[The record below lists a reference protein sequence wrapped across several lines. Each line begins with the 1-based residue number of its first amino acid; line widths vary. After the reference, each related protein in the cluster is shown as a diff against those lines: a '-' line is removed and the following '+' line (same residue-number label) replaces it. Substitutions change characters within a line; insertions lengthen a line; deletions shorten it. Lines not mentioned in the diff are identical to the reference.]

1 MKSHLQSYPCPL
13 QINSFWNLGFL
24 LGITIILQII
34 TGIFLGLHYTSDLNS
49 AYSSLFFFIR
59 EIFYGWCLRYLHSSG
74 ASFVF
79 LFLFLHLGRA
89 ISYGSYFYNPN
100 TWFSGII
107 LFFFCLYLLQTHFG
121 ISSFSHP
128 DNALEVCGLLT
139 PLHIVPEWYFLCQY
153 AMLKAVPNKNAGF
166 IILLT
171 SNSAVV
177 YPRVNNFSI
186 LILSLSYLFLILSLI
201 SEFGGGTGWTLYPP
215 LSTSFMSLSP
225 SSTGNLIFG
234 LLISGISSCLTSL
247 NFWTTILNLRSYY
260 LTLKTMPLF
269 PWALLIT
276 GGMLLLTLPILSGA
290 LLMVLADLHSNTLFF
305 DPIFGGDP
313 IFYQHLFWFFGH
325 PEVYILIIPAFGI
338 ISITISG
345 ILQKIIFGNQSMI
358 FAMSCISLLG
368 SVVWGHHMYTVGLET
383 DTRAYFSGVTILISL
398 PTGTK
403 IFNWLSTYLGNP
415 PLLQLKTNSPFFGLL
430 FLLMFTIGGSTGIIL
445 GNAAVDLGL
454 HDTYYVVAHFH
465 FVLSL
470 GAVIAIFSGVI
481 FNGEKIVGSKNLLP
495 SSSSRNSLYHLVSTF
510 IGILLTFS
518 PMHFLGFNVM
528 PRRIPDFPDPKV
540 NIFHVKSQ
548 SLIYSL
554 GIRILSPFLGISVDG
569 GLTTCPTFPQ
579 RFQEPEKLV

>member
-1 MKSHLQSYPCPL
+1 LKFKDKNIEIDRSL
-13 QINSFWNLGFL
+13 NSQRISFL
-24 LGITIILQII
+24 SLVKNCNHKGLGI
-34 TGIFLGLHYTSDLNS
+34 Y
-49 AYSSLFFFIR
+49 
-59 EIFYGWCLRYLHSSG
+59 
-74 ASFVF
+74 
-79 LFLFLHLGRA
+79 
-89 ISYGSYFYNPN
+89 
-100 TWFSGII
+100 
-107 LFFFCLYLLQTHFG
+107 YLLSAFIFG
-121 ISSFSHP
+121 ISGTLISVLIRIELYSAGNRIISPENQNFYNISI
-128 DNALEVCGLLT
+128 T
-139 PLHIVPEWYFLCQY
+139 LHGFLMIFFLVMPAVFGGFGNYFVPIFQGSPE
-153 AMLKAVPNKNAGF
+153 
-166 IILLT
+166 
-171 SNSAVV
+171 VV

-186 LILSLSYLFLILSLI
+186 LILSLSYLFVILSLF
-201 SEFGGGTGWTLYPP
+201 SEFGAGTGWTLYPP

-225 SSTGNLIFG
+225 SSTAYLIFG

-247 NFWTTILNLRSYY
+247 NFWTTIINLRSYY
-260 LTLKTMPLF
+260 LTLKIMPLF
-269 PWALLIT
+269 LWSLLLT
-276 GGMLLLTLPILSGA
+276 GGMLLFTLPILSGA

-338 ISITISG
+338 ISIIISG

-454 HDTYYVVAHFH
+454 HDTYYVGLEQEKTPRKCPHPTKIG
-465 FVLSL
+465 SL
-470 GAVIAIFSGVI
+470 VI
-481 FNGEKIVGSKNLLP
+481 F
-495 SSSSRNSLYHLVSTF
+495 HLVSTF

-528 PRRIPDFPDPKV
+528 PRRIPDFPDSFHSW
-540 NIFHVKSQ
+540 NFLSSIGSGITFLSFAIFFHLIIIW
-548 SLIYSL
+548 SLFSCFWR
-554 GIRILSPFLGISVDG
+554 GERLSK
-569 GLTTCPTFPQ
+569 C
-579 RFQEPEKLV
+579 